1 MTQAQSKS
9 YGGVK
14 KKLMGAICMLLVA
27 SIMMVSSTYAWFT
40 LSTAP
45 EITGISTSVGA
56 NGNLEMALLPTDGDL
71 GKITSAVGDSSAA
84 SNKKLTESNLTWGN
98 LVDLSAEDE
107 NNKNAYG
114 LDQIKLMPARANIEG
129 DAAKG
134 YTLNLTASPL
144 KTASY
149 GADGRV
155 VDVSGATQTASKGT
169 DGKFTPAAEIAYGV
183 RAVGASS
190 DTSPRQIDFINAKA
204 NYQANH
210 SDSKDFANMK
220 ARLGNEQNLV
230 ALMALQR
237 ADNTSKVDQDKIT
250 LITELLNDLNKDLDT
265 IVEAYRYLIIAQA
278 ANNSSIDED
287 AYSLLKAAVD
297 TPKTLDDLV
306 AVTQNVENAYTGQL
320 RAIKT
325 AKENIKTSLNA
336 VGNLTAGTDTKA
348 DLMNAAA
355 TALGNLDSSSFVADG
370 SNYYWGAGALQ
381 TAADSVGTKLL
392 VNAHVAIIYAGA
404 KDTAGVLPSL
414 GGWTNTGDNN
424 TVNAITDF
432 YGYIL
437 DMAFRTNAS
446 SSKLQLQTEAVNRVY
461 SDSQDPNSAIQGSGS
476 KMTFKKSD
484 DTLQGES
491 LQNLMGAIR
500 VAFVANDGNN
510 KLLGIASLDDIKAV
524 AGENAEGAYSGTLT
538 LKDFSLD
545 AKGILQ
551 LQAKSGDTDA
561 KDDLVELTQNQAT
574 KISVVVWLDGDTVN
588 NTMVGN
594 AATSIPGTMNLQFS
608 SSATLTP
615 MENSALRN
623 MKKTVTP

>member
-27 SIMMVSSTYAWFT
+27 SIMVVSSTYAWFT

-71 GKITSAVGDSSAA
+71 SKITSAVGDSSAA
-84 SNKKLTESNLTWGN
+84 ANKKLTESNLTWGN

-107 NNKNAYG
+107 FNKNAYG

-129 DAAKG
+129 DGTHG

-220 ARLGNEQNLV
+220 ARLGNEQNL
-230 ALMALQR
+230 MALLALKQ
-237 ADNTSKVDQDKIT
+237 ATDTDTVDQDKIT
-250 LITELLNDLNKDLDT
+250 LIKGLLNDLNMDLDT
-265 IVEAYRYLIIAQA
+265 IVEAYRYLIIAEA
-278 ANNSSIDED
+278 ANKTDVSDE

-297 TPKTLDDLV
+297 TPKTLNDLV
-306 AVTQNVENAYTGQL
+306 AATQNVQNAYTAQL
-320 RAIKT
+320 SAIKT
-325 AKENIKTSLNA
+325 AKENIQTSLTA
-336 VGNLTAGTDTKA
+336 VDNLRADTSTKSE
-348 DLMNAAA
+348 LMAAVE
-355 TALGNLDSSSFVADG
+355 TALGKLDSSSFVADG

-392 VNAHVAIIYAGA
+392 VNAHLAIIYAGA

-414 GGWTNTGDNN
+414 GGWTNTGDSN

-461 SDSQDPNSAIQGSGS
+461 SDSQDSNSAIQGSGS

-484 DTLQGES
+484 TTLQGES
-491 LQNLMGAIR
+491 LQKLMEAIR
-500 VAFVANDGNN
+500 VAFVANDTSN
-510 KLLGIASLDDIKAV
+510 KLLGIASLDGIAAV

-545 AKGILQ
+545 ENGVLKLNQKAE
-551 LQAKSGDTDA
+551 GDG
-561 KDDLVELTQNQAT
+561 KDDLAELTQNQAT
-574 KISVVVWLDGDTVN
+574 KISVVVWLDGDIVDN
-588 NTMVGN
+588 SMVGN
-594 AATSIPGTMNLQFS
+594 AATSITGSMNLQFS

-623 MKKTVTP
+623 MQKTNNP

>member
-14 KKLMGAICMLLVA
+14 KKLMGAVCMLLVA

-56 NGNLEMALLPTDGDL
+56 NGNLEMALLPTDGEIS
-71 GKITSAVGDSSAA
+71 KITSAVGDSSAA
-84 SNKKLTESNLTWGN
+84 ANKKLTESNLTWGN

-107 NNKNAYG
+107 VNKNAYG

-129 DAAKG
+129 DGTHG

-220 ARLGNEQNLV
+220 ARLCNEQNL
-230 ALMALQR
+230 MALLALKQ
-237 ADNTSKVDQDKIT
+237 ATDTDTVDQDKIT
-250 LITELLNDLNKDLDT
+250 LIKGLLNDLNMDLDT
-265 IVEAYRYLIIAQA
+265 IVEAYRYLIIAEA
-278 ANNSSIDED
+278 ANKDDVSDE

-297 TPKTLDDLV
+297 TSKTLNDLV
-306 AVTQNVENAYTGQL
+306 AATQNVQNAYTAQL
-320 RAIKT
+320 SAIKT
-325 AKENIKTSLNA
+325 AKENIQTSLTA
-336 VGNLTAGTDTKA
+336 VDNLRADTSTKSE
-348 DLMNAAA
+348 LMAAVE
-355 TALGNLDSSSFVADG
+355 TALGKLDSSSFVADG

-392 VNAHVAIIYAGA
+392 VNAHLAIIYAGA

-484 DTLQGES
+484 TTLQGES
-491 LQNLMGAIR
+491 LQKLMEAIR
-500 VAFVANDGNN
+500 VAFVANDTSN
-510 KLLGIASLDDIKAV
+510 KLLGIASLDGIAAV
-524 AGENAEGAYSGTLT
+524 AGENAESAYSGTLT
-538 LKDFSLD
+538 LKNFSLGD
-545 AKGILQ
+545 KGVLK
-551 LQAKSGDTDA
+551 LTPKAEGED

-574 KISVVVWLDGDTVN
+574 KISVVVWLDGDIVDN
-588 NTMVGN
+588 SMVGN
-594 AATSIPGTMNLQFS
+594 EATSITGSMNLQFS

-623 MKKTVTP
+623 MQKTNP

>member
-27 SIMMVSSTYAWFT
+27 SIMVVSSTYAWFT

-56 NGNLEMALLPTDGDL
+56 NGNLEMALLPTSGDIS
-71 GKITSAVGDSSAA
+71 KITSAVGDSSAVD
-84 SNKKLTESNLTWGN
+84 NKKLTESNITWGN
-98 LVDLSAEDE
+98 LVDLKDE
-107 NNKNAYG
+107 SYG

-129 DAAKG
+129 NAQDG

-155 VDVSGATQTASKGT
+155 VDVSGTTETASKGT
-169 DGKFTPAAEIAYGV
+169 DGKFTPADEIAYGV

-190 DTSPRQIDFINAKA
+190 NTSPRQIDFINAKA

-220 ARLGNEQNLV
+220 ARLGKAENLAALLALKQAEGTTAV
-230 ALMALQR
+230 A
-237 ADNTSKVDQDKIT
+237 QDKIT
-250 LITELLNDLNKDLDT
+250 LITDLLNDLNKDLDT
-265 IVEAYRYLIIAQA
+265 IVEAYRYLIIARA
-278 ANNSSIDED
+278 ANTASITDEQ
-287 AYSLLKAAVD
+287 YSLLKTAVD

-306 AVTQNVENAYTGQL
+306 AVIQNVPGNYTTQL
-320 RAIKT
+320 NAIKT
-325 AKENIKTSLNA
+325 AKGNIETSLEA
-336 VGNLTAGTDTKA
+336 VKALTVDTATKA
-348 DLMNAAA
+348 ELMNAAEP
-355 TALGNLDSSSFVADG
+355 ALGKLDGSSFVADG

-381 TAADSVGTKLL
+381 TAANSVGTKLL
-392 VNAHVAIIYAGA
+392 VDAMAAKIYAGA
-404 KDTAGVLPSL
+404 KGTDGVLPHL
-414 GGWTNTGDNN
+414 DGWTNTGDGN

-446 SSKLQLQTEAVNRVY
+446 GSKLQLQTDAVNRVY
-461 SDSQDPNSAIQGSGS
+461 SGDKDTNLAIQGSGS

-484 DTLQGES
+484 TTLQDGS
-491 LQNLMGAIR
+491 LKALMSAIR
-500 VAFVANDGNN
+500 VAFVANDTNNN
-510 KLLGIASLDDIKAV
+510 KLLGIASLDGIAAV
-524 AGENAEGAYSGTLT
+524 AGDADGAYSGTLT
-538 LKDFSLD
+538 LKNFSLD
-545 AKGILQ
+545 DKGVLK
-551 LQAKSGDTDA
+551 LETKAGDANTN
-561 KDDLVELTQNQAT
+561 DDLVDLTQSQAT
-574 KISVVVWLDGDTVN
+574 KISVVVWLDGDSVDN
-588 NTMVGN
+588 SMVGN
-594 AATSIPGTMNLQFS
+594 AANSITGSMNLQFS

-623 MKKTVTP
+623 MKKTGNP

>member
-56 NGNLEMALLPTDGDL
+56 NGNLEMALLPTSGETKD
-71 GKITSAVGDSSAA
+71 ITSAVGDSSAA
-84 SNKKLTESNLTWGN
+84 AEQKLTVSNLTWGN
-98 LVDLSAEDE
+98 LVDLSAKD
-107 NNKNAYG
+107 NDGKNAYG
-114 LDQIKLMPARANIEG
+114 LDEIKLMPARANIKGNTEN
-129 DAAKG
+129 G

-155 VDVSGATQTASKGT
+155 VDVSGDTQTASKGA
-169 DGKFTPAAEIAYGV
+169 DGGEFTPADKIAYGV
-183 RAVGASS
+183 RAIGASS

-220 ARLGNEQNLV
+220 ARLGNKQNI
-230 ALMALQR
+230 MALLALKQAND
-237 ADNTSKVDQDKIT
+237 ADKVDQDKIT
-250 LITELLNDLNKDLDT
+250 LIKGLLNDLNNDLDT

-306 AVTQNVENAYTGQL
+306 AVTQNVQNIYTEQL
-320 RAIKT
+320 SAIKT
-325 AKENIKTSLNA
+325 AKGNIQTSLTA
-336 VGNLTAGTDTKA
+336 VDNLTAGTNTKA
-348 DLMNAAA
+348 DLMTAVE
-355 TALGNLDSSSFVADG
+355 TALGKLDSSSFAEEGND
-370 SNYYWGAGALQ
+370 YYWGAGALQ
-381 TAADSVGTKLL
+381 TAANSVGTKPL
-392 VNAHVAIIYAGA
+392 VDTGLGVVYAGA
-404 KDTAGVLPSL
+404 KGTTAVLPTLS
-414 GGWTNTGDNN
+414 GWTNIGDGA
-424 TVNAITDF
+424 TLKAITDF

-437 DMAFRTNAS
+437 DMAFRTNAGA
-446 SSKLQLQTEAVNRVY
+446 SKLQLQTEAANRVY
-461 SDSQDPNSAIQGSGS
+461 IGDTNPDSAIQGSGS

-484 DTLQGES
+484 TTLQGES
-491 LQNLMGAIR
+491 LKNLMAAIR
-500 VAFVANDGNN
+500 VAFVANDTSN
-510 KLLGIASLDDIKAV
+510 KLLGIASLDGIAAV
-524 AGENAEGAYSGTLT
+524 DGEGTEGAYSGTLT

-545 AKGILQ
+545 DKGVLE
-551 LQAKSGDTDA
+551 LTPKAEGED
-561 KDDLVELTQNQAT
+561 KDDLVALTQNQAT
-574 KISVVVWLDGDTVN
+574 KISVVVWLDGDSVD

-594 AATSIPGTMNLQFS
+594 DATSITGSMNLQFS
-608 SSATLTP
+608 SSVPLTP
-615 MENSALRN
+615 MKNSALQN
-623 MKKTVTP
+623 MKKTTP

>member
-14 KKLMGAICMLLVA
+14 KKLMGAVCMLLVA

-56 NGNLEMALLPTDGDL
+56 NGNLEMALLPTDGEIS
-71 GKITSAVGDSSAA
+71 KITSAVGDSSAA
-84 SNKKLTESNLTWGN
+84 ANKKLTESNLTWGN

-107 NNKNAYG
+107 FNKNAYG

-129 DAAKG
+129 DGTHG

-220 ARLGNEQNLV
+220 ARLGNEQNLI
-230 ALMALQR
+230 ALLALKQ
-237 ADNTSKVDQDKIT
+237 ATDTDTVDQDKIT
-250 LITELLNDLNKDLDT
+250 LIKGLLNDLNMDLDT
-265 IVEAYRYLIIAQA
+265 IVEAYRYLIIAEA
-278 ANNSSIDED
+278 ANKDDVSDE

-297 TPKTLDDLV
+297 TSKTLNDLV
-306 AVTQNVENAYTGQL
+306 AATQNVQNAYTAQL
-320 RAIKT
+320 SAIKT
-325 AKENIKTSLNA
+325 AKENIQTSLTA
-336 VGNLTAGTDTKA
+336 VDNLRADTSTKSE
-348 DLMNAAA
+348 LMAAVE
-355 TALGNLDSSSFVADG
+355 TALGKLDSSSFVADG

-392 VNAHVAIIYAGA
+392 VNAHLAIIYAGA

-424 TVNAITDF
+424 TVNVITDF

-484 DTLQGES
+484 TTLQGES
-491 LQNLMGAIR
+491 LQKLMEAIR
-500 VAFVANDGNN
+500 VAFVANDTSN
-510 KLLGIASLDDIKAV
+510 KLLGIASLDGIAAV
-524 AGENAEGAYSGTLT
+524 AGENAESAYSGTLT
-538 LKDFSLD
+538 LKNFSLGD
-545 AKGILQ
+545 KGVLK
-551 LQAKSGDTDA
+551 LTPKAEGED

-574 KISVVVWLDGDTVN
+574 KISVVVWLDGDIVDN
-588 NTMVGN
+588 SMVGN
-594 AATSIPGTMNLQFS
+594 EATSITGSMNLQFS

-623 MKKTVTP
+623 MQKTNP

>member
-14 KKLMGAICMLLVA
+14 KKLMGAVCMLLVA

-56 NGNLEMALLPTDGDL
+56 NGNLEMALLPTDGEIS
-71 GKITSAVGDSSAA
+71 KITSAVGDSSAA
-84 SNKKLTESNLTWGN
+84 ANKKLTESNLTWGN

-107 NNKNAYG
+107 VNKNAYG

-129 DAAKG
+129 DGTHG

-220 ARLGNEQNLV
+220 ARLGNEQNL
-230 ALMALQR
+230 MALLALKQ
-237 ADNTSKVDQDKIT
+237 ATDTDTVDQDKIT
-250 LITELLNDLNKDLDT
+250 LIKGLLNDLNMDLDT
-265 IVEAYRYLIIAQA
+265 IVEAYRYLIIAEA
-278 ANNSSIDED
+278 ANKDDVSDE

-297 TPKTLDDLV
+297 TSKTLNDLV
-306 AVTQNVENAYTGQL
+306 AATQNVQNAYTAQL
-320 RAIKT
+320 SAIKT
-325 AKENIKTSLNA
+325 AKENIQTSLTA
-336 VGNLTAGTDTKA
+336 VDNLRADTSTKSE
-348 DLMNAAA
+348 LMAAVE
-355 TALGNLDSSSFVADG
+355 TALGKLDSSSFVADG

-392 VNAHVAIIYAGA
+392 VNAHLAIIYAGA

-484 DTLQGES
+484 TTLQGES
-491 LQNLMGAIR
+491 LQKLMEAIR
-500 VAFVANDGNN
+500 VAFVANDTSN
-510 KLLGIASLDDIKAV
+510 KLLGIASLDGIAAV
-524 AGENAEGAYSGTLT
+524 AGENAESAYSGTLT
-538 LKDFSLD
+538 LKNFSLGD
-545 AKGILQ
+545 KGVLK
-551 LQAKSGDTDA
+551 LTPKAEGED

-574 KISVVVWLDGDTVN
+574 KISVVVWLDGDIVDN
-588 NTMVGN
+588 SMVGN
-594 AATSIPGTMNLQFS
+594 EATSITGSMNLQFS

-623 MKKTVTP
+623 MQKTNP

>member
-56 NGNLEMALLPTDGDL
+56 NGNLEMALLPTDGEIS
-71 GKITSAVGDSSAA
+71 KITSAVGDSSAA
-84 SNKKLTESNLTWGN
+84 ANKKLTESNLTWGN

-107 NNKNAYG
+107 VNKNAYG

-129 DAAKG
+129 DGTHG

-220 ARLGNEQNLV
+220 ARLGNEQNL
-230 ALMALQR
+230 MALLALKQ
-237 ADNTSKVDQDKIT
+237 ATDTATVDQEKIT
-250 LITELLNDLNKDLDT
+250 LITGLLNDLDADLNT

-278 ANNSSIDED
+278 ANNANVSDE
-287 AYSLLKAAVD
+287 AYSILKAAVD
-297 TPKTLDDLV
+297 TPKTLNDLV
-306 AVTQNVENAYTGQL
+306 AVTQNVQNVYTAQL
-320 RAIKT
+320 SAIKT
-325 AKENIKTSLNA
+325 AKENITTSLNA
-336 VGNLTAGTDTKA
+336 VGGLTADTSTKSE
-348 DLMNAAA
+348 LMAAVE
-355 TALGNLDSSSFVADG
+355 TALGKLDSSSFVADG

-392 VNAHVAIIYAGA
+392 VNAHLAIIYAGA

-484 DTLQGES
+484 TTLQGES
-491 LQNLMGAIR
+491 LQKLMEAIR
-500 VAFVANDGNN
+500 VAFVANDTSN
-510 KLLGIASLDDIKAV
+510 KLLGIASLDGIAAV
-524 AGENAEGAYSGTLT
+524 AGENAESAYSGTLT
-538 LKDFSLD
+538 LKNFSLD
-545 AKGILQ
+545 DKGVLK
-551 LQAKSGDTDA
+551 LTPKAEGED

-574 KISVVVWLDGDTVN
+574 KISVVVWLDGDIVDN
-588 NTMVGN
+588 SMVGN
-594 AATSIPGTMNLQFS
+594 EATSITGSMNLQFS

-623 MKKTVTP
+623 MQKTTP

>member
-14 KKLMGAICMLLVA
+14 KKLMGAVCMLLVA

-56 NGNLEMALLPTDGDL
+56 NGNLEMALLPTDGEIS
-71 GKITSAVGDSSAA
+71 KITSAVGDSSAA
-84 SNKKLTESNLTWGN
+84 ANKKLTESNLTWGN

-107 NNKNAYG
+107 FNKNAYG

-129 DAAKG
+129 DGTHG

-220 ARLGNEQNLV
+220 ARLGNEQNL
-230 ALMALQR
+230 MALLALKQ
-237 ADNTSKVDQDKIT
+237 ATDTDTVDQDKIT
-250 LITELLNDLNKDLDT
+250 LIKGLLNDLNMDLDT
-265 IVEAYRYLIIAQA
+265 IVEAYRYLIIAEA
-278 ANNSSIDED
+278 ANKDDVSDE

-297 TPKTLDDLV
+297 TSKTLNDLV
-306 AVTQNVENAYTGQL
+306 AATQNVQNAYTAQL
-320 RAIKT
+320 SAIKT
-325 AKENIKTSLNA
+325 AKENIQTSLTA
-336 VGNLTAGTDTKA
+336 VDNLRADTSTKSE
-348 DLMNAAA
+348 LMAAVE
-355 TALGNLDSSSFVADG
+355 TALGKLDSSSFVADG

-392 VNAHVAIIYAGA
+392 VNAHLAIIYAGA

-424 TVNAITDF
+424 TVNVITDF

-484 DTLQGES
+484 TTLQGES
-491 LQNLMGAIR
+491 LQKLMEAIR
-500 VAFVANDGNN
+500 VAFVANDTSN
-510 KLLGIASLDDIKAV
+510 KLLGIASLDGIAAV
-524 AGENAEGAYSGTLT
+524 AGENAESAYSGTLT
-538 LKDFSLD
+538 LKNFSLGD
-545 AKGILQ
+545 KGVLK
-551 LQAKSGDTDA
+551 LTPKAEGED

-574 KISVVVWLDGDTVN
+574 KISVVVWLDGDIVDN
-588 NTMVGN
+588 SMVGN
-594 AATSIPGTMNLQFS
+594 EATSITGSMNLQFS

-623 MKKTVTP
+623 MQKTNP